1 MHSFKNKH
9 SFKQRK
15 LDCDQILLK
24 YPDRIPVLCEK
35 HPYSKNAPDIDKHK
49 YLVCYDLTIGQFM
62 LVIRKR
68 MNVKPEVGLYMFIN
82 GTIYSNST
90 FLQEL
95 YLDFRDYDGFLYIEY
110 DVENTFGS
118 FYDFK
123 KGDLVHLIKDNITD
137 KTITYIIQDIE
148 IIAGG
153 NWHDGYSDTYY
164 AYLENTKTNI
174 IEKKLIAYI
183 SMMNNINLLYVIK
196 INN

>member
-49 YLVCYDLTIGQFM
+49 YLVGYDLTIGQFM

-110 DVENTFGS
+110 DVENTFGDDS
-118 FYDFK
+118 YFE
-123 KGDLVHLIKDNITD
+123 KGDIVYLLKDNKLD
-137 KTITYIIQDIE
+137 KNETYIIHLIE
-148 IIAGG
+148 IIKGG
-153 NWHDGYSDTYY
+153 DFHDGYSESYY
-164 AYLENTKTNI
+164 AYLENTKTKLG
-174 IEKKLIAYI
+174 EKKMIAYT
-183 SMMNNINLLYVIK
+183 NIMCGIK
-196 INN
+196 SFFAVKA